1 MNYSEGTATVFGS
14 RFREVDKV
22 QERFRGVNVDH
33 ERKGAILVRM
43 VGPSCRERGTVKLLA
58 VADMRL
64 RYL

>member
-1 MNYSEGTATVFGS
+1 MFGS

-64 RYL
+64 RYI